1 MKISQIVEK
10 DFCYD
15 SRNIKKNDIFF
26 DFLSDSKNNNPYLR
40 SIIQKKPFLI
50 ITKKKINYKN
60 ILIVNDVKKIYFFLI
75 KKKFKNI
82 PRNLY
87 AVTGTNGKTSVAS
100 FFIKYINLIIYHVRT
115 LVHLDTIL
123 IINLFKII

>member
-50 ITKKKINYKN
+50 ITKKK
-60 ILIVNDVKKIYFFLI
+60 LIIKIYSLLMML
-75 KKKFKNI
+75 K
-82 PRNLY
+82 R
-87 AVTGTNGKTSVAS
+87 
-100 FFIKYINLIIYHVRT
+100 FI
-115 LVHLDTIL
+115 
-123 IINLFKII
+123 FP

>member
-50 ITKKKINYKN
+50 ITKKKN
-60 ILIVNDVKKIYFFLI
+60 
-75 KKKFKNI
+75 
-82 PRNLY
+82 
-87 AVTGTNGKTSVAS
+87 
-100 FFIKYINLIIYHVRT
+100 
-115 LVHLDTIL
+115 
-123 IINLFKII
+123 

>member
-1 MKISQIVEK
+1 MMLKR
-10 DFCYD
+10 F
-15 SRNIKKNDIFF
+15 IFL
-26 DFLSDSKNNNPYLR
+26 D
-40 SIIQKKPFLI
+40 
-50 ITKKKINYKN
+50 
-60 ILIVNDVKKIYFFLI
+60 